1 MRIHRVYTS
10 ETLEPDQPVMLDAA
24 SSHYLA
30 RVLRVA
36 EDQPLVLF
44 NGDGHDYA
52 ATVEKASKSGILAHV
67 SARLPVNTESPLH
80 TTLVQSLARGER
92 TDYAL
97 QKATELGLTVFQP
110 VESARTE
117 VRLKPEKLEARMAHW
132 QKVMISACEQCGRAR
147 LPELRPPMDL
157 ATWAESASKMESGG
171 LSLVLAPGEERSLA
185 QLELPV
191 AVQIVVGPEG
201 GFEEQEMEL
210 LRRCQVQPVSLG
222 PRILRTETA
231 GPTALAILQA
241 MAGDMA

>member
-1 MRIHRVYTS
+1 MRIHRVHTF
-10 ETLEPDQPVMLDAA
+10 EVLEPDQLVLLDSA

-30 RVLRVA
+30 RVLRVVI
-36 EDQPLVLF
+36 DQPLVLF

-52 ATVEKASKSGILAHV
+52 ATIEKASKSGVVARI
-67 SARLPVNTESPLH
+67 STRLPAKAESPLR

-117 VRLKPEKLEARMAHW
+117 VRLKPEKLEARMQHW

-147 LPELRPPMDL
+147 VPELRPPMEL
-157 ATWAESASKMESGG
+157 AEWAETATSE
-171 LSLVLAPGEERSLA
+171 LRLVLAPGGELSLA
-185 QLELPV
+185 QLDLPA
-191 AVQIVVGPEG
+191 AVQLLVGPEG
-201 GFEEQEMEL
+201 GFEVQELDL
-210 LRRCQVQPVSLG
+210 LQRFGVQAVSMG

-231 GPTALAILQA
+231 GPAALAIMQA
-241 MAGDMA
+241 LAGDLR